1 MIIQT
6 IKSKFKAYSSGDIT
20 LENLIEDLEEN
31 TLELDRTNYKNFKN
45 KLKEVILNHNKKAL
59 VSNKTT
65 PLYCYNFDAIE
76 DNGMRDDEELI
87 EIHSLVDFE
96 IDNSYYIEIEL
107 IEEED
112 KYKEDLE
119 YLLEDVKKN
128 VSTLPVFLAK
138 VDNNKYAIT
147 GSFKEVVLSELP
159 KLVEEYNKTNE
170 DKYII
175 YRNLFSND
183 IVFYECRNNECINN
197 YYLSW
202 EIIDV

>member
-20 LENLIEDLEEN
+20 LENLIEDLEEYR
-31 TLELDRTNYKNFKN
+31 LELDRTNYKNFKN

-59 VSNKTT
+59 VSNNKL

-76 DNGMRDDEELI
+76 DNGLREDEELI
-87 EIHSLVDFE
+87 EIYSLVDFE

-107 IEEED
+107 IKEED

-119 YLLEDVKKN
+119 YLLEDVKKD

-138 VDNNKYAIT
+138 VDNNKYAIME
-147 GSFKEVVLSELP
+147 GFKKELASQLS
-159 KLVEEYNKTNE
+159 KLIEEYNKTNE
-170 DKYII
+170 IKYI
-175 YRNLFSND
+175 YRSLLDSNF
-183 IVFYECRNNECINN
+183 VFYEHKDNECINN
-197 YYLSW
+197 YYLTW
-202 EIIDV
+202 KIIDV

>member
-6 IKSKFKAYSSGDIT
+6 VKSKFKAYSSGDIT
-20 LENLIEDLEEN
+20 LENLIENLEEYK
-31 TLELDRTNYKNFKN
+31 LELDRTDYKNFKN

-59 VSNKTT
+59 VSNKKL
-65 PLYCYNFDAIE
+65 PLYSYNFDAIE

-96 IDNSYYIEIEL
+96 IDKSYYIEVEL

-112 KYKEDLE
+112 KYKSGLE
-119 YLLEDVKKN
+119 YLLEDVKKDVN
-128 VSTLPVFLAK
+128 TLPVFLAK

-147 GSFKEVVLSELP
+147 KNFKEIILSELP
-159 KLVEEYNKTNE
+159 KVIEKYNKTNE
-170 DKYII
+170 IKYI
-175 YRNLFSND
+175 YRKLFDSD
-183 IVFYECRNNECINN
+183 IVFYENKDNKCLTN
-197 YYLSW
+197 YYLTW

>member
-20 LENLIEDLEEN
+20 LENLIENLEEYK
-31 TLELDRTNYKNFKN
+31 LELDRTDYKNFKN

-59 VSNKTT
+59 VSNKKL
-65 PLYCYNFDAIE
+65 PLYSYNFDAIE

-96 IDNSYYIEIEL
+96 IDKSYYIEVEL

-112 KYKEDLE
+112 KYKSGLE
-119 YLLEDVKKN
+119 YLLEDVKKDVN
-128 VSTLPVFLAK
+128 TLPVFLAK

-147 GSFKEVVLSELP
+147 KNFKEIILSELP
-159 KLVEEYNKTNE
+159 KVIEKYNKTNE
-170 DKYII
+170 IKYI
-175 YRNLFSND
+175 YRNLLDSN
-183 IVFYECRNNECINN
+183 IVFYEHKDNKCLTN
-197 YYLSW
+197 YYLTW
-202 EIIDV
+202 EIVDM

>member
-6 IKSKFKAYSSGDIT
+6 VKSKFKVYSSGDIT
-20 LENLIEDLEEN
+20 LENLIENLEEYK
-31 TLELDRTNYKNFKN
+31 LELDRTDYKNFKN

-59 VSNKTT
+59 VSNKKL
-65 PLYCYNFDAIE
+65 PLYSYNFDAIE

-96 IDNSYYIEIEL
+96 IDKSYYIEVEL

-112 KYKEDLE
+112 KYKSGLE
-119 YLLEDVKKN
+119 YLLEDVKKDVN
-128 VSTLPVFLAK
+128 TLPVFLAK

-147 GSFKEVVLSELP
+147 KNFKEIILSELP
-159 KLVEEYNKTNE
+159 KVIEKYNKTNE
-170 DKYII
+170 IKYI
-175 YRNLFSND
+175 YRKLFDSD
-183 IVFYECRNNECINN
+183 IVFYEHKDNKCLTN
-197 YYLSW
+197 YYLTW

>member
-6 IKSKFKAYSSGDIT
+6 IKSKFKAYSSDDIT
-20 LENLIEDLEEN
+20 LENLIEDLEEYK
-31 TLELDRTNYKNFKN
+31 LELERTDYKNFKN

-59 VSNKTT
+59 VSNKKL
-65 PLYCYNFDAIE
+65 PLYSYNFDAIE

-96 IDNSYYIEIEL
+96 IDKSYYIEVEL

-112 KYKEDLE
+112 KYKSGLE
-119 YLLEDVKKN
+119 YLLEDVKKDVN
-128 VSTLPVFLAK
+128 TLPVFLAK

-147 GSFKEVVLSELP
+147 KNFKEIILSELP
-159 KLVEEYNKTNE
+159 KVIEKYNKTNE
-170 DKYII
+170 IKYI
-175 YRNLFSND
+175 YRKLFDSD
-183 IVFYECRNNECINN
+183 IVFYEHKDNKCLTN
-197 YYLSW
+197 YYLTW

>member
-20 LENLIEDLEEN
+20 LENLIEDLEEYK
-31 TLELDRTNYKNFKN
+31 LELDRTDYRNFKN
-45 KLKEVILNHNKKAL
+45 KLKEVILNHNKTAL
-59 VSNKTT
+59 VSNKKL
-65 PLYCYNFDAIE
+65 PLYSYNFDAIE

-96 IDNSYYIEIEL
+96 IDKSYYIEVEL

-112 KYKEDLE
+112 KYKSGLE
-119 YLLEDVKKN
+119 YLLEDVKKDVN
-128 VSTLPVFLAK
+128 TLPVFLAK

-147 GSFKEVVLSELP
+147 KNFKEIILSELP
-159 KLVEEYNKTNE
+159 KVIEKYNKTNE
-170 DKYII
+170 IKYI
-175 YRNLFSND
+175 YRKLFDSD
-183 IVFYECRNNECINN
+183 IVFYEHKDNKCLTN
-197 YYLSW
+197 YYLTW

>member
-31 TLELDRTNYKNFKN
+31 TLELDRTDYKNFKN

-76 DNGMRDDEELI
+76 DNGLNEDEELI
-87 EIHSLVDFE
+87 EIYSLVDFE

-107 IEEED
+107 IKEED
-112 KYKEDLE
+112 KYKSGLE
-119 YLLEDVKKN
+119 YLLEDVKRDVN
-128 VSTLPVFLAK
+128 TLPVFLAK

-147 GSFKEVVLSELP
+147 KNFKEIILSELP
-159 KLVEEYNKTNE
+159 KVIEKYNKTNE
-170 DKYII
+170 IKYI
-175 YRNLFSND
+175 YRKLFDSD
-183 IVFYECRNNECINN
+183 IVFYEHKDNKCLTN
-197 YYLSW
+197 YYLTW
-202 EIIDV
+202 EIIDM

>member
-119 YLLEDVKKN
+119 YLLEDVKKD

-183 IVFYECRNNECINN
+183 IVFYECRNNECI

>member
-20 LENLIEDLEEN
+20 LENLIEDLEEYK
-31 TLELDRTNYKNFKN
+31 LELERTDYKNFKN

-59 VSNKTT
+59 VSNKKL
-65 PLYCYNFDAIE
+65 PLYSYNFDAIE

-96 IDNSYYIEIEL
+96 IDKSYYIEVEL

-112 KYKEDLE
+112 KYKSGLE
-119 YLLEDVKKN
+119 YLLEDVKKDVN
-128 VSTLPVFLAK
+128 TLPVFLAK

-147 GSFKEVVLSELP
+147 KNFKEIILSELP
-159 KLVEEYNKTNE
+159 KVIEKYNKTNE
-170 DKYII
+170 IKYI
-175 YRNLFSND
+175 YRKLFDSD
-183 IVFYECRNNECINN
+183 IVFYEHKDNKCLTN
-197 YYLSW
+197 YYLTW

>member
-96 IDNSYYIEIEL
+96 IDKSYYIEIEL

-112 KYKEDLE
+112 KYKEGLD
-119 YLLEDVKKN
+119 YLLEDVKRD
-128 VSTLPVFLAK
+128 VSTLPIFLAK

-147 GSFKEVVLSELP
+147 TSYKEDLLNQLP
-159 KLVEEYNKTNE
+159 KLIEEYNKTNE

-183 IVFYECRNNECINN
+183 IVFYECRDNECINN

-202 EIIDV
+202 EIIDM

>member
-6 IKSKFKAYSSGDIT
+6 IKSKFKEYSSGNIT
-20 LENLIEDLEEN
+20 LENLIENLEEYK
-31 TLELDRTNYKNFKN
+31 LELERTDYKNFKN

-59 VSNKTT
+59 VSNKKL
-65 PLYCYNFDAIE
+65 PLYSYNFDAIE

-96 IDNSYYIEIEL
+96 IDKSYYIEVEL

-112 KYKEDLE
+112 KYKSGLE
-119 YLLEDVKKN
+119 YLLEDVKKDVN
-128 VSTLPVFLAK
+128 TLPVFLAK

-147 GSFKEVVLSELP
+147 KNFKEIILSELP
-159 KLVEEYNKTNE
+159 KVIEKYNKTNE
-170 DKYII
+170 IKYI
-175 YRNLFSND
+175 YRKLFDSD
-183 IVFYECRNNECINN
+183 IVFYEHKDNKCLTN
-197 YYLSW
+197 YYLTW

>member
-6 IKSKFKAYSSGDIT
+6 VKSKFKEYSSGNIT
-20 LENLIEDLEEN
+20 LENLIENLEEYK
-31 TLELDRTNYKNFKN
+31 LELERTDYRNFKN

-59 VSNKTT
+59 VSNKKL

-76 DNGMRDDEELI
+76 DNGLRDYEELI

-119 YLLEDVKKN
+119 YLLEDVKKDVN
-128 VSTLPVFLAK
+128 TLPVFLAK

-147 GSFKEVVLSELP
+147 ESFKEELASQLS
-159 KLVEEYNKTNE
+159 KLIEEYNKTNE
-170 DKYII
+170 IKYI
-175 YRNLFSND
+175 YRNLLDSN
-183 IVFYECRNNECINN
+183 IVFYEHKDNKCLTN

>member
-6 IKSKFKAYSSGDIT
+6 VKSKFKAYSSGDIT
-20 LENLIEDLEEN
+20 LENLIENLEEYK
-31 TLELDRTNYKNFKN
+31 LELDRTDYKNFKN

-59 VSNKTT
+59 VSNKKL
-65 PLYCYNFDAIE
+65 PLYSYNFDAIE

-96 IDNSYYIEIEL
+96 IDKSYYIEVEL

-112 KYKEDLE
+112 KYKSGLE
-119 YLLEDVKKN
+119 YLLEDVKKDVN
-128 VSTLPVFLAK
+128 TLPVFLAK

-147 GSFKEVVLSELP
+147 KNFKEIILSELP
-159 KLVEEYNKTNE
+159 KVIEKYNKTNE
-170 DKYII
+170 IKYI
-175 YRNLFSND
+175 YRKLFDRD
-183 IVFYECRNNECINN
+183 IVFYEHKDNKCLTN
-197 YYLSW
+197 YYLTW

>member
-96 IDNSYYIEIEL
+96 IDKSYYIEVEL

-112 KYKEDLE
+112 KYKSGLE
-119 YLLEDVKKN
+119 YLLEDVKKDVN
-128 VSTLPVFLAK
+128 TLPVFLAK

>member
-31 TLELDRTNYKNFKN
+31 TLELDRTDYKNFKN

-59 VSNKTT
+59 VSNKKL

-76 DNGMRDDEELI
+76 DNGLREDEELI
-87 EIHSLVDFE
+87 EIYSLVDFE

-107 IEEED
+107 IKEED

-119 YLLEDVKKN
+119 YLLEDVKKD

>member
-6 IKSKFKAYSSGDIT
+6 VKSKFKAYSSGDIT
-20 LENLIEDLEEN
+20 LENLIENLEEYK
-31 TLELDRTNYKNFKN
+31 LELDRTDYKNFKN

-59 VSNKTT
+59 VSNKKL
-65 PLYCYNFDAIE
+65 PLYSYNFDAIE

-96 IDNSYYIEIEL
+96 IDKSYYIEVEL

-112 KYKEDLE
+112 KYKSGLE
-119 YLLEDVKKN
+119 YLLEDVKKDVN
-128 VSTLPVFLAK
+128 TLPVFLAK

-147 GSFKEVVLSELP
+147 KNFKEIILSELP
-159 KLVEEYNKTNE
+159 KVIEKYNKTNE
-170 DKYII
+170 IKYI
-175 YRNLFSND
+175 YRKLFDSD
-183 IVFYECRNNECINN
+183 IVFYEHKDNKCLTN
-197 YYLSW
+197 YYLTW

>member
-96 IDNSYYIEIEL
+96 IDKSYYIEVEL

-112 KYKEDLE
+112 KYKSGLE
-119 YLLEDVKKN
+119 YLLEDVKKDVN
-128 VSTLPVFLAK
+128 TLPVFLAK

-147 GSFKEVVLSELP
+147 KNFKEIILSELP
-159 KLVEEYNKTNE
+159 KVIEKYNKTNE
-170 DKYII
+170 IKYI
-175 YRNLFSND
+175 YRKLFDSD
-183 IVFYECRNNECINN
+183 IVFYEHKDNKCLTN
-197 YYLSW
+197 YYLTW

>member
-6 IKSKFKAYSSGDIT
+6 VKSKFKAYSSGDIT

-96 IDNSYYIEIEL
+96 IDKSYYIEVEL

-112 KYKEDLE
+112 KYKSGLE
-119 YLLEDVKKN
+119 YLLEDVKKDVN
-128 VSTLPVFLAK
+128 TLPVFLAK

-147 GSFKEVVLSELP
+147 KNFKEIILSELP
-159 KLVEEYNKTNE
+159 KVIEKYNKTNE
-170 DKYII
+170 IKYI
-175 YRNLFSND
+175 YRKLFDSD
-183 IVFYECRNNECINN
+183 IVFYEHKDNKCLTN
-197 YYLSW
+197 YYLTW

>member
-6 IKSKFKAYSSGDIT
+6 VKSKFKEYSSGNIT
-20 LENLIEDLEEN
+20 LENLIESLEEN
-31 TLELDRTNYKNFKN
+31 TLELDRTDYRNFKN

-59 VSNKTT
+59 VSNKKL

-76 DNGMRDDEELI
+76 DNGMREDEELI
-87 EIHSLVDFE
+87 EIYSLVDFE

-112 KYKEDLE
+112 KYKEGLD
-119 YLLEDVKKN
+119 YLLEDVKKD

-147 GSFKEVVLSELP
+147 ESFKEELASQLS
-159 KLVEEYNKTNE
+159 KLVEEYNKKNE

-175 YRNLFSND
+175 YRNLFINN
-183 IVFYECRNNECINN
+183 IVFYECRDNECINN
-197 YYLSW
+197 YYLTW
-202 EIIDV
+202 EIIDM

>member
-6 IKSKFKAYSSGDIT
+6 VKSKFKAYSSGDIT
-20 LENLIEDLEEN
+20 LENLIEDLEEYK
-31 TLELDRTNYKNFKN
+31 LELERTDYKNFKN

-59 VSNKTT
+59 VSNKKL
-65 PLYCYNFDAIE
+65 PLYSYNFDAIE

-96 IDNSYYIEIEL
+96 IDKSYYIEVEL

-112 KYKEDLE
+112 KYKSGLE
-119 YLLEDVKKN
+119 YLLEDVKKDVN
-128 VSTLPVFLAK
+128 TLPVFLAK

-147 GSFKEVVLSELP
+147 KNFKEIILSELP
-159 KLVEEYNKTNE
+159 KVIEKYNKTNE
-170 DKYII
+170 IKYI
-175 YRNLFSND
+175 YRKLFDSD
-183 IVFYECRNNECINN
+183 IVFYEHKDNKCLTN
-197 YYLSW
+197 YYLTW

>member
-6 IKSKFKAYSSGDIT
+6 VKSKFKEYSSGNIT
-20 LENLIEDLEEN
+20 LENLIEDLEEYK
-31 TLELDRTNYKNFKN
+31 LELERTDYKNFKN

-59 VSNKTT
+59 VSNKKL
-65 PLYCYNFDAIE
+65 PLYSYNFDAIE

-96 IDNSYYIEIEL
+96 IDKSNYIEVEL

-112 KYKEDLE
+112 KYKSGLE
-119 YLLEDVKKN
+119 YLLEDVKKD
-128 VSTLPVFLAK
+128 VKTLPVFLAK

-147 GSFKEVVLSELP
+147 KNFKEIILSELP
-159 KLVEEYNKTNE
+159 KVIEKYNKTNE
-170 DKYII
+170 IKYI
-175 YRNLFSND
+175 YRKLFDSD
-183 IVFYECRNNECINN
+183 IVFYEHKDNKCLTN
-197 YYLSW
+197 YYLTW

>member
-6 IKSKFKAYSSGDIT
+6 IKSKFKEYSSGNIT

-31 TLELDRTNYKNFKN
+31 TLELDRTDYKNFKN
-45 KLKEVILNHNKKAL
+45 KLKEVILKHNKKAL
-59 VSNKTT
+59 VSNKKL
-65 PLYCYNFDAIE
+65 PLYSYNFDAIE

-96 IDNSYYIEIEL
+96 IDKSYYIEVEL

-112 KYKEDLE
+112 KYKSGLE
-119 YLLEDVKKN
+119 YLLEDVKKDVN
-128 VSTLPVFLAK
+128 TLPVFLAK

-147 GSFKEVVLSELP
+147 KNFKEIILSELP
-159 KLVEEYNKTNE
+159 KVIEKYNKTNE
-170 DKYII
+170 IKYI
-175 YRNLFSND
+175 YRNLLDSN
-183 IVFYECRNNECINN
+183 IVFYEHKDNKCLTN
-197 YYLSW
+197 YYLTW

>member
-20 LENLIEDLEEN
+20 LENLIESLEEYK
-31 TLELDRTNYKNFKN
+31 LELERTDYKNFKN

-59 VSNKTT
+59 VSNNKL

-76 DNGMRDDEELI
+76 DNGLNEDEELI
-87 EIHSLVDFE
+87 EIYSLVDFE
-96 IDNSYYIEIEL
+96 IDNSYYIEVEL

-112 KYKEDLE
+112 KYKEGLD
-119 YLLEDVKKN
+119 YLLEDVKRD
-128 VSTLPVFLAK
+128 VSTLPIFLAK

-147 GSFKEVVLSELP
+147 KNFKEIILSELP
-159 KLVEEYNKTNE
+159 KVIEKYNKTNE
-170 DKYII
+170 IKYI
-175 YRNLFSND
+175 YRKLFDSD
-183 IVFYECRNNECINN
+183 IVFYEHKDNKCLTN
-197 YYLSW
+197 YYLTW

>member
-6 IKSKFKAYSSGDIT
+6 VKSKFKAYSSGDIT
-20 LENLIEDLEEN
+20 LENLIEDLEEYK
-31 TLELDRTNYKNFKN
+31 LELERTDYKNFKN

-59 VSNKTT
+59 VSNKKL

-76 DNGMRDDEELI
+76 DNGLREDEELI
-87 EIHSLVDFE
+87 EIYSLVDFE

-119 YLLEDVKKN
+119 YLLEDVKKD

-147 GSFKEVVLSELP
+147 ESFKEVVLSELP

>member
-107 IEEED
+107 IKEED

-119 YLLEDVKKN
+119 YLLEDVKKDVN
-128 VSTLPVFLAK
+128 TLPVFLAK

-147 GSFKEVVLSELP
+147 KNFKEIILSELP
-159 KLVEEYNKTNE
+159 KVIEKYNKTNE
-170 DKYII
+170 IKYI
-175 YRNLFSND
+175 YRKLFDSD
-183 IVFYECRNNECINN
+183 IVFYEHKDNKCLTN
-197 YYLSW
+197 YYLTW
-202 EIIDV
+202 EIVDM

>member
-6 IKSKFKAYSSGDIT
+6 IKSRFKEYSSGDIT

-112 KYKEDLE
+112 KYKEGLD
-119 YLLEDVKKN
+119 YLLEDVKKD

-159 KLVEEYNKTNE
+159 KLIEEYNKTNE

-183 IVFYECRNNECINN
+183 IVFYECRDNECINN
-197 YYLSW
+197 YYLTW
-202 EIIDV
+202 EIIDM

>member
-87 EIHSLVDFE
+87 EIYSLVDFE

-119 YLLEDVKKN
+119 YLLEDVKKD

-147 GSFKEVVLSELP
+147 ESFKEELASQLS
-159 KLVEEYNKTNE
+159 KLVKEYNKTNE
-170 DKYII
+170 IKYI
-175 YRNLFSND
+175 YRSLLDSN
-183 IVFYECRNNECINN
+183 IVFYEHKDNECINN
-197 YYLSW
+197 YYLTW
-202 EIIDV
+202 KIIDM